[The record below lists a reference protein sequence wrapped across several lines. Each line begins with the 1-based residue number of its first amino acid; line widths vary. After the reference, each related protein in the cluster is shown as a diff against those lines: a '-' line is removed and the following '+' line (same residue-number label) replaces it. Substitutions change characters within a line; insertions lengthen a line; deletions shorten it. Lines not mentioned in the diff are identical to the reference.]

1 MEVSVGRASSAARA
15 VLLVDD
21 SIGTRAPLA
30 ELLRTTGYQ
39 VFEAAT
45 SDDALDL
52 LNSRLEIEALI
63 AHEQVQGSMGGLA
76 LAEWVRK
83 TRPGMRVL
91 VVSDQDQPPDVPD
104 ANIIFVMRPFPFA
117 AVLAVLPPVASA
129 I

>member
-1 MEVSVGRASSAARA
+1 MEASVSRASSPVRA

-30 ELLRTTGYQ
+30 EILRTTGYQ
-39 VFEAAT
+39 VLEAAT

-52 LNSRLEIEALI
+52 LNSRLQIDVLI

-76 LAEWVRK
+76 LADWVRK

-91 VVSDQDQPPDVPD
+91 VVSDQEQTPDVPHE
-104 ANIIFVMRPFPFA
+104 NIVFVLRPFPA
-117 AVLAVLPPVASA
+117 AALLAVLPPVTPGP
-129 I
+129 